1 MPFIPQQAILA
12 HRNTRKEVHRSFL
25 AKYAL
30 FSKGNKVRRPI

>member
-12 HRNTRKEVHRSFL
+12 HKNTRKEVHRSFP

-30 FSKGNKVRRPI
+30 FPKENKARITV